1 MNSIDTSNKAGFF
14 PRSKAQS
21 SAQKAKAM
29 GLGLQ
34 RNDSERIK
42 ALEQTKNDARVSIP
56 EGIKDFAR
64 IKKAVDASPEVDN
77 TAKIAR
83 LKQQIESGTYRIDY
97 EALADKILSS
107 EF

>member
-1 MNSIDTSNKAGFF
+1 
-14 PRSKAQS
+14 
-21 SAQKAKAM
+21 M
-29 GLGLQ
+29 GIALQ
-34 RNDSERIK
+34 RNDVDRIK
-42 ALEQTKNDARVSIP
+42 TLEQTKKDARVSIP

-64 IKKAVDASPEVDN
+64 IKMAVDSAPELDN

-83 LKQQIESGTYRIDY
+83 LKQQIESGTYRVDY